1 MAGDAGGVDGV
12 LLIWWVWL
20 TDLARRRLGIARGRV
35 CEGVAEESQLRGN
48 AGGRGRVA

>member
-20 TDLARRRLGIARGRV
+20 TDLARRRLGIARRRV
-35 CEGVAEESQLRGN
+35 CRGVVEESRLYGN
-48 AGGRGRVA
+48 AGGRGCVA